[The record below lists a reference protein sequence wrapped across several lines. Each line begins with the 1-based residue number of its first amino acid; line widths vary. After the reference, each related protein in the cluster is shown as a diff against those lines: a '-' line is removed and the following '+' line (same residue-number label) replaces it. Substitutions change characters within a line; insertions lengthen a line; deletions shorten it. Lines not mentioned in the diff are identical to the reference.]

1 MVEIISILV
10 TIAIL
15 TVIII
20 VPFLVIKTYLAIEK
34 HFIKKDI
41 RDNKYLYEFY
51 LKKWEKRNKYA
62 KRVCY
67 IKKRKQELRDK
78 IHSYYN
84 EILCIPP
91 KDKVSYSEKQI
102 EQMIAYLNKW
112 VAIYEH
118 NWRKQHKIEV
128 SLSRW
133 KKSHSLKTYDEKI
146 IKQFIA

>member
-51 LKKWEKRNKYA
+51 LKKWEK
-62 KRVCY
+62 
-67 IKKRKQELRDK
+67 
-78 IHSYYN
+78 
-84 EILCIPP
+84 
-91 KDKVSYSEKQI
+91 EKQI
-102 EQMIAYLNKW
+102 C
-112 VAIYEH
+112 
-118 NWRKQHKIEV
+118 
-128 SLSRW
+128 
-133 KKSHSLKTYDEKI
+133 
-146 IKQFIA
+146 